1 MKRKTFLKRSATMAG
16 TLATAGIW
24 KDAAGAPQGLK
35 PPSIDDP
42 AGIVPQNML
51 GAYGEWA
58 RDLLGDGP
66 ARLSFRRPE
75 FDKKSIGAWR
85 EKARMRLRECISMP
99 AVAGVPSAAVI
110 RKVAFDGLD
119 IELLRLNMPYGPPME
134 AVFLKPSGTRK
145 RLPAVI
151 GLHDHSGKKYFG
163 HRKIA
168 RMSTDVHPLL
178 KDHVDE
184 AYGGLWWANEIA
196 RRGYAV
202 LVPDG
207 FLFGSRRVRLSDV
220 PKALSGLLSEAA
232 DPEDTQEIL
241 AYNNWANQYEN
252 IASRSLFCAGTT
264 MPGLVLADD
273 QWALSYLCSRE
284 EVDPARVGCCGLSS
298 GGLRSLYLAGM
309 DDRIAAA
316 VCVGMMT
323 TWRDF
328 CFTKAYMHTW
338 MIYPPGLPQ
347 DLDYPEI
354 LGLRVPLP
362 TLVQNCRED
371 QLFSLPEVERAG
383 QILSE
388 VYRKAEAENRYQ
400 CTYYPGGHRFD
411 REMQEE
417 AFSWLDRWLSR

>member
-1 MKRKTFLKRSATMAG
+1 MKRKTFLKHSAALAG
-16 TLATAGIW
+16 TVATAGIW
-24 KDAAGAPQGLK
+24 TGAAAA
-35 PPSIDDP
+35 P
-42 AGIVPQNML
+42 AGGPSTVDTFAQAVPPNML
-51 GAYGEWA
+51 GAYGAWA
-58 RDLLGDGP
+58 RELIGEGP
-66 ARLSFRRPE
+66 AALSFRRPE

-85 EKARMRLRECISMP
+85 DKARKRVLDTLSMP
-99 AVAGVPSAAVI
+99 SPAGVPNAVVV
-110 RKVAFDGLD
+110 RKVVFEGLD
-119 IELLRLNMPYGPPME
+119 VELLRLTMPVGPPME
-134 AVFLKPSGTRK
+134 AVFLKPSGVSK

-168 RMSTDVHPLL
+168 RMSNEIHPLV
-178 KDHVDE
+178 KEHVDE
-184 AYGGLWWANEIA
+184 AYGGLWWANELA

-207 FLFGSRRVRLSDV
+207 FLFGSRRVLLNDV
-220 PKALSGLLSEAA
+220 PRPISGLLA
-232 DPEDTQEIL
+232 DPPNPEDAQEIQ
-241 AYNNWANQYEN
+241 AYNHWANQYEN

-264 MPGLVLADD
+264 MPGLVLHDD
-273 QWALSYLCSRE
+273 QVALNYLCSRP
-284 EVDPARVGCCGLSS
+284 EVDPTRVGCCGLSS

-328 CFTKAYMHTW
+328 CFSKAYMHTW
-338 MIYPPGLPQ
+338 MIYPPGLPK

-371 QLFSLPEVERAG
+371 QLFSFPEVERADRMLG
-383 QILSE
+383 E
-388 VYRKAEAENRYQ
+388 VFRKAGAENRYK
-400 CTYYPGGHRFD
+400 CTFYPGGHRFD
-411 REMQEE
+411 REMQTE
-417 AFSWLDRWLSR
+417 AFAWLDSHLAG